1 MVTRDDVESY
11 LLRTGLEAEEVEEGM
26 WVIRG
31 GDGQAAGAPLVVHFS
46 PPLVVFRLKV
56 MDVPDDE
63 RRCAD
68 LFRTLLSLNASD
80 LVHAAY
86 GLEEGDVIL
95 TETLEAENLDFNEF
109 QATVDSF
116 QMAAASHLETLA
128 PFRDCR
134 EPSQPA
140 AQA

>member
-1 MVTRDDVESY
+1 MVTREDVESY
-11 LLRTGLEAEEVEEGM
+11 LLRTGMEHEAVEEGM
-26 WVIRG
+26 WVMRG
-31 GDGQAAGAPLVVHFS
+31 GGTDAPLVVHHS

-56 MDVPDDE
+56 MDVPPDE
-63 RRCAD
+63 QRCGE

-80 LVHAAY
+80 LVHGAY

-95 TETLEAENLDFNEF
+95 TESLEAENLDFNEF
-109 QATVDSF
+109 QATIDSF

-128 PFRDCR
+128 PFRECR
-134 EPSQPA
+134 EPSQSA